1 VYTAASAT
9 IPSTL
14 SVATSLRSVRSGTSR
29 RLLQMHA
36 AADAWNE
43 STKQE
48 AWNETEEAKEQEPS
62 PLHLWGLHDPRERMQ
77 WEDFERVAYALDW
90 SEASSPC
97 RELVQT
103 FANESRSEPA
113 QVVRTLGPLELERVH
128 ACVFWRFVGSETVR
142 LFNLSETVRGYDS
155 FLISSDD
162 FIYVASRT
170 DLVMKMVGSPRMLLH
185 IAVHHP
191 WTQTLEATLFFF
203 LRWIKRVQWM
213 HAHNVAAANA
223 TLGGNESEED
233 GDLLR
238 SMLLWD
244 PVALVP
250 PTSPSWDLPPPAS
263 PEPNLTRART
273 RHGSDNLTH
282 ARTRHG
288 SDNLTHDAT
297 NQSSPARRLLWVQE
311 QQAALEAYSARV
323 AAAAEGQ
330 APTVLDQGWGRDA
343 RQWGPSLWHDLS
355 LQSCPAAQVTLNV
368 SRVTLTVLVEYYR
381 TFNASRPQPD
391 RGFLANLPKFPSWS
405 NLSAG
410 RQAIASRSA
419 SWSSWLL
426 HALLGLA
433 GARVE
438 DLTRFF
444 GCCDEWT
451 LGWIVETSV
460 RCDFQGIVTCSGHTR
475 DLLMS
480 LAVFAIVYFIVH
492 FVASA
497 VALPSLATLF
507 LLSLPAFVLW
517 YTYGVSV
524 QCLPMLPPCLLE
536 DVIWTVQR
544 VLPASLELPADL
556 VCNQSLAGTNATTCL
571 KSCAELN
578 YTTWADPL
586 AFTACD
592 ASLDWC
598 LALAGIQGNLTGWG
612 TLDAWLAQLSSPMR
626 DSLLRKAAVVARGG
640 DLGGQRFCTLVTW
653 VNVLPVLFG
662 ALALAVT
669 ALYGVYALV
678 HMVPLGV
685 HVAIETLLYHQSG
698 AG

>member
-1 VYTAASAT
+1 
-9 IPSTL
+9 
-14 SVATSLRSVRSGTSR
+14 
-29 RLLQMHA
+29 M
-36 AADAWNE
+36 
-43 STKQE
+43 
-48 AWNETEEAKEQEPS
+48 
-62 PLHLWGLHDPRERMQ
+62 
-77 WEDFERVAYALDW
+77 
-90 SEASSPC
+90 
-97 RELVQT
+97 
-103 FANESRSEPA
+103 
-113 QVVRTLGPLELERVH
+113 
-128 ACVFWRFVGSETVR
+128 
-142 LFNLSETVRGYDS
+142 
-155 FLISSDD
+155 
-162 FIYVASRT
+162 
-170 DLVMKMVGSPRMLLH
+170 
-185 IAVHHP
+185 
-191 WTQTLEATLFFF
+191 
-203 LRWIKRVQWM
+203 
-213 HAHNVAAANA
+213 
-223 TLGGNESEED
+223 
-233 GDLLR
+233 
-238 SMLLWD
+238 
-244 PVALVP
+244 
-250 PTSPSWDLPPPAS
+250 
-263 PEPNLTRART
+263 
-273 RHGSDNLTH
+273 
-282 ARTRHG
+282 
-288 SDNLTHDAT
+288 
-297 NQSSPARRLLWVQE
+297 
-311 QQAALEAYSARV
+311 
-323 AAAAEGQ
+323 
-330 APTVLDQGWGRDA
+330 
-343 RQWGPSLWHDLS
+343 
-355 LQSCPAAQVTLNV
+355 
-368 SRVTLTVLVEYYR
+368 TLTVLVEYYR

-419 SWSSWLL
+419 SWSSWLF

-480 LAVFAIVYFIVH
+480 LAVFAIVYLIVH

-524 QCLPMLPPCLLE
+524 PGLPMLPPCLLE
-536 DVIWTVQR
+536 DVIWTIQR